1 MVEPWRHP
9 DEGGEITPEMAAMQ
23 ARAEEVFLAILAR
36 YTAAGRAVSH
46 LKKGDYAPRLFAEE
60 VEAKEGLE
68 HPSRTWKVALTC
80 PFTPSG
86 CWVGKSKEQGG
97 RPRNALEIEGGF

>member
-1 MVEPWRHP
+1 M
-9 DEGGEITPEMAAMQ
+9 GALQ
-23 ARAEEVFLAILAR
+23 AKADDVFLAILAR

-60 VEAKEGLE
+60 VEAKEAGITQPYLE
-68 HPSRTWKVALTC
+68 GAMTRLLHAKRVL
-80 PFTPSG
+80 
-86 CWVGKSKEQGG
+86 VGKSKDARG